1 MFPART
7 PEGEARLHET
17 LERLA
22 PLQPGFVSVTCGAGG
37 SGTDATFEVLEAVK
51 ARGSLRPAGHMT
63 CVARSR
69 AEVDAEVMRY
79 WDAGIRHIVALRG
92 DVPGGE
98 GPFQPHPAGYASSV
112 ELVTAI
118 RGLGPFE
125 VSVACYPEP
134 HPDSVSVLHDL
145 GVLARKAEAGATRA
159 ITQFC
164 FDTDAIVRL
173 RERIA
178 GAGIPLTVVPGIL
191 LATDFGGISR
201 MASRCG
207 SSIPSWLVERFAG
220 LEDDPEARKRVGA
233 AVAAEQ
239 VERLRA
245 EGFDQFHFYT
255 LNQANLAP
263 AVCRLLGVEPVRE
276 RSAA

>member
-1 MFPART
+1 
-7 PEGEARLHET
+7 
-17 LERLA
+17 
-22 PLQPGFVSVTCGAGG
+22 
-37 SGTDATFEVLEAVK
+37 
-51 ARGSLRPAGHMT
+51 MT

-79 WDAGIRHIVALRG
+79 WDAGIRHVVALRG
-92 DVPGGE
+92 DVPGCE
-98 GPFQPHPAGYASSV
+98 GPFQPHPDGYASSV
-112 ELVTAI
+112 ELVSAI
-118 RGLGPFE
+118 RRLGPFE

-134 HPDSVSVLHDL
+134 HPDSVSMLHDL
-145 GVLARKAEAGATRA
+145 SILARKAEAGATRA

-164 FDTDAIVRL
+164 FDSEAIVRL
-173 RERIA
+173 RERVA
-178 GAGIPLTVVPGIL
+178 GAGIALAVVPGIL

-207 SSIPSWLVERFAG
+207 ASIPAWLAERFAG
-220 LEDDPEARKRVGA
+220 LDDDLQTRKVVGA
-233 AVAAEQ
+233 NVAAEQ
-239 VERLRA
+239 VEQLRA

-263 AVCRLLGVEPVRE
+263 AVCRLIGVEPVAE